1 MIKSDEHA
9 QKIIKK
15 YQAGYDTLSARKLKK
30 MKKLLKE
37 RNHQD
42 EAIILRYIQ
51 NFSKMLE
58 RYENLNIKVGDITY
72 TMEDMNQQILGEI
85 ETILLAVDS
94 FSDTGNLKRVLE
106 FLELDL

>member
-15 YQAGYDTLSARKLKK
+15 YQEGYDTLSARKYKK

-37 RNHQD
+37 KNNQ
-42 EAIILRYIQ
+42 EEGIILRYIQ

-58 RYENLNIKVGDITY
+58 RYESLNTKVGDITY

-85 ETILLAVDS
+85 ETIILAVDS
-94 FSDTGNLKRVLE
+94 FSDTGNLKRILQ
-106 FLELDL
+106 FLESYL

>member
-9 QKIIKK
+9 KKIIKK
-15 YQAGYDTLSARKLKK
+15 YQDGYDTLSARKFKK

-58 RYENLNIKVGDITY
+58 RYESLNTKVGDITY

-85 ETILLAVDS
+85 ETIILAVDS
-94 FSDTGNLKRVLE
+94 FSDTGNLKRILE
-106 FLELDL
+106 FLESDL